1 MGLFGLRDDRR
12 EQDPQ
17 LERLYEARNA
27 YDERRNTFRG
37 LGETLEVT
45 CKSGQD
51 WLTNTRLRLRIDE
64 DDFVLF
70 PEVNAYDI
78 SEPEALDRLTETV
91 LPRTE
96 YHLEHTS
103 PTRHPVRE
111 EGEHLFFEWPGFEF
125 TLCGPQ
131 SAVLCVQDLS
141 RACSFFAQHPDV
153 IHVRALFD
161 LWDGPSHAVVFE
173 RKNTVTSDPAGRY
186 DMWREGDDL
195 YFYQEPGPYR
205 RKPEYLEV
213 WHWPLSAISYYREKG
228 AVSQE
233 YLTFG
238 GELEFDQSAAW
249 RPHLT
254 HVGYLED
261 AVSLT
266 PVRTEKVEHDNRYAE
281 LVLADHRTLKLPYS
295 SLDSLHKLMPEKEFD
310 KLATQSK
317 AASSVVS
324 GREPTPV
331 EQLKILAD
339 LVDRGYL
346 TREEYDAAKPRLLEK
361 L

>member
-1 MGLFGLRDDRR
+1 MGLFGLRDDPR

-27 YDERRNTFRG
+27 YDDRRNTFRG

-45 CKSGQD
+45 CRTGQD
-51 WLTNTRLRLRIDE
+51 WLHHARLRLRVDE
-64 DDFVLF
+64 DCFVIF

-78 SEPEALDRLTETV
+78 SDPEELDRLTEIK
-91 LPRTE
+91 LPRST

-103 PTRHPVRE
+103 PVRHPVRE
-111 EGEHLFFEWPGFEF
+111 EGEHLFFQWPEFEM
-125 TLCGPQ
+125 TLSGPKT
-131 SAVLCVQDLS
+131 AVLCAPNLG
-141 RACSFFAQHPDV
+141 RACAFFTQHPDTISV
-153 IHVRALFD
+153 HAMFD

-173 RKNTVTSDPAGRY
+173 RKDAADGDPAGRY

-228 AVSQE
+228 TVSQE
-233 YLTFG
+233 YLTVG

-266 PVRTEKVEHDNRYAE
+266 PVHTEKVEHDNRYAE
-281 LVLADHRTLKLPYS
+281 LVLADHRTLRLSYS

-317 AASSVVS
+317 PVPPAAS

-346 TREEYDAAKPRLLEK
+346 TRAEYDAAKPKLLGK